1 MRKKIQSLFI
11 AAIVCLT
18 LNTKIAVAQNKSDT
32 LRIILQTEGLP
43 YGISNGTL
51 TEDLGHDY
59 SIYRQKFLKYLNGFP
74 ELKRFA
80 QRNFWRDIEFA
91 RKIVRCYNSYY
102 TASVKPKVDEAYFA
116 SFGLY
121 TKKSMRKGP
130 TPEMLAQKKPMGFMI
145 KTMSVSTTYSYST
158 TKNGSYGEKFKGY
171 FTYGNSGFYKKGF
184 LCKNIKRS
192 LGGDKQALKYIR
204 KYRAKWI
211 GRTILVGTGVGLSVG
226 VIRLMDSKPF
236 FNLTDDEIPFV
247 AVPAVLILTAMT
259 RGGNAYKTNC
269 IEGAIITYNMNLGLN
284 LNEERRADSLIKL
297 IKPWDYAK
305 LGLDSIMIELLKLGP
320 AVAKKIYPLL
330 ARPEYAAF
338 SHTMLSIIFNRY
350 EELNFKNINKEDK
363 VIGQKMNRSLLN
375 WQEFS
380 EPEGKV
386 KYVINEKS
394 YKKTK
399 RLWRK
404 IIE

>member
-1 MRKKIQSLFI
+1 MRKKLQSLY
-11 AAIVCLT
+11 IVT
-18 LNTKIAVAQNKSDT
+18 LMSLSLNVTITYAQNKLDT
-32 LRIILQTEGLP
+32 LRIFLQKGPLP
-43 YGISNGTL
+43 YGITNGTL

-74 ELKRFA
+74 ELKQFA
-80 QRNFWRDIEFA
+80 RKNFWRDIEFA
-91 RKIVRCYNSYY
+91 RKVVKCYNSY
-102 TASVKPKVDEAYFA
+102 AKAPVKPKADEAYFA

-121 TKKSMRKGP
+121 SKKAMRKGP
-130 TPEMLAQKKPMGFMI
+130 TKEMLAQKKPMGFMI
-145 KTMSVSTTYSYST
+145 KTTATSTTYTYST
-158 TKNGSYGEKFKGY
+158 TKTGTYGEKFQGY
-171 FTYGNSGFYKKGF
+171 FTYGNSGFYNKGF

-192 LGGDKQALKYIR
+192 LGDDKQALKYIR

-211 GRTILVGTGVGLSVG
+211 GRTILVATGVGLSVG

-284 LNEERRADSLIKL
+284 TSGDRKADSLINL
-297 IKPWDYAK
+297 IKPWDYASY
-305 LGLDSIMIELLKLGP
+305 GLDTIKTEILKLGP

-350 EELNFKNINKEDK
+350 EELSFRNIKVEDK
-363 VIGQKMNRSLLN
+363 VIGQKMNRSGLK
-375 WQEFS
+375 WQEIS
-380 EPEGKV
+380 QTDGKIS
-386 KYVINEKS
+386 YVINQKS

-399 RLWRK
+399 KMWRK

>member
-1 MRKKIQSLFI
+1 MRKKIQSLLI
-11 AAIVCLT
+11 AGIMSLS
-18 LNTKIAVAQNKSDT
+18 LNSTIAHAQNKSDT
-32 LRIILQTEGLP
+32 LRIIIQKGAMP

-74 ELKRFA
+74 ELKQFA
-80 QRNFWRDIEFA
+80 RKNFWRDIEFA
-91 RKIVRCYNSYY
+91 RKVVKCYNSY
-102 TASVKPKVDEAYFA
+102 ANAAVKPKVDEAYFA

-121 TKKSMRKGP
+121 SKKAMRKGP
-130 TPEMLAQKKPMGFMI
+130 TREMLAQKKPMGFMI
-145 KTMSVSTTYSYST
+145 KTMATSTTYAYST
-158 TKNGSYGEKFKGY
+158 TKTGTYGEKFQGY
-171 FTYGNSGFYKKGF
+171 FTYGNSGYYNKGF

-192 LGGDKQALKYIR
+192 LGDDKQALKYIR

-211 GRTILVGTGVGLSVG
+211 GRTILVATGIGLSVG
-226 VIRLMDSKPF
+226 VIRLIDSKPF
-236 FNLTDDEIPFV
+236 FDLTDDQIPFV

-284 LNEERRADSLIKL
+284 PSDERKADSLIKL
-297 IKPWDYAK
+297 IKPWNYAQ
-305 LGLDSIMIELLKLGP
+305 LGLDTIMTELLKLGP
-320 AVAKKIYPLL
+320 ATAKKIYPLL
-330 ARPEYAAF
+330 SKTEYAAF

-350 EELNFKNINKEDK
+350 EELYFKNIEVDDK
-363 VIGQKMNRSLLN
+363 IIGKKMNRSGLK
-375 WQEFS
+375 WQEIS
-380 EPEGKV
+380 QPDGKIS
-386 KYVINEKS
+386 YVLNEKS

-399 RLWRK
+399 KLCRK